1 MRVCEGRECG
11 EEGAFKNGKGDACW
25 FTVIRRKTTVD
36 QRTIDTPGVLVWN
49 VYDYSSA
56 TEHCS

>member
-25 FTVIRRKTTVD
+25 FTVIRRKTTVESKD
-36 QRTIDTPGVLVWN
+36 NRYTWRVGLERI
-49 VYDYSSA
+49 
-56 TEHCS
+56 